1 MAKLTL
7 SVDGKVVDVAKK
19 YAALQGTSVSRLVQ
33 EYLRLI
39 SRVSPSQEGTIPP
52 ILTRWRGALKGSRVD
67 VGDYRRYLERK
78 YL

>member
-19 YAALQGTSVSRLVQ
+19 YAALRGTSVSRLVQ

-39 SRVSPSQEGTIPP
+39 SQAPPNQQGAIPP
-52 ILTRWRGALKGSRVD
+52 ILARWRGALRGSRMD
-67 VGDYRRYLERK
+67 VGDYRRYLERR

>member
-7 SVDGKVVDVAKK
+7 SVDGTVVDVAKK
-19 YAALQGTSVSRLVQ
+19 YAARRGTSVSRLVQ

-39 SRVSPSQEGTIPP
+39 SRVSPTQEGAIPP
-52 ILTRWRGALKGSRVD
+52 ILARWRGALKGSRVD

>member
-19 YAALQGTSVSRLVQ
+19 YAALRGTSVSRLVQ

-39 SRVSPSQEGTIPP
+39 SRVAPSQEGTTPP
-52 ILTRWRGALKGSRVD
+52 ILARWRGALKGSRVD

>member
-7 SVDGKVVDVAKK
+7 SVDGTVVDVAKK
-19 YAALQGTSVSRLVQ
+19 YAARRGTSVSRLVQ

-39 SRVSPSQEGTIPP
+39 SRVPPKQQGAIPP
-52 ILTRWRGALKGSRVD
+52 ILARWRGALKGSRMD
-67 VGDYRRYLERK
+67 VGDYRRYLERR

>member
-19 YAALQGTSVSRLVQ
+19 YAARRGTSVSRLVQ

-39 SRVSPSQEGTIPP
+39 SRVAPSQERATPP
-52 ILTRWRGALKGSRVD
+52 ILARWRGALKGSRVD

>member
-19 YAALQGTSVSRLVQ
+19 YAALRGTSVSRLVQ

-39 SRVSPSQEGTIPP
+39 SRVSPTQEGATPP
-52 ILTRWRGALKGSRVD
+52 ILARWRGALKGSRVD